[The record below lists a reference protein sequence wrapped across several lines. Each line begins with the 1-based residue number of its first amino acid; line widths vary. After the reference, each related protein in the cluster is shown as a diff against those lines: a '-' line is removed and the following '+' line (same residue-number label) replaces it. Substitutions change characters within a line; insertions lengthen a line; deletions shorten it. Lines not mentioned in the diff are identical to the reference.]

1 MSWRWKCA
9 LLVLVCAVH
18 FFVLFAFDSKHR
30 LSPADG
36 VRRAST
42 RSITAYAIPAL
53 SAGTT
58 RQDSREP
65 NRVSAITSAEPS
77 QVPPQAPQLGRQPTP
92 PALQSTNDPGTVLD
106 AESFL
111 TAEAVDETAFP
122 EERFEE
128 VLKQS
133 LPYGLEA
140 IELEIWIDHTGNAVL
155 VQCVDSDNC
164 NDSADGLQQLL
175 GLHFKPA
182 IKDGL
187 PVASRKHIYIR
198 IDPTPTFGL

>member
-9 LLVLVCAVH
+9 LLVLVCTVH

-53 SAGTT
+53 SAGDV
-58 RQDSREP
+58 RQSKFEP
-65 NRVSAITSAEPS
+65 AKTHRV
-77 QVPPQAPQLGRQPTP
+77 APLESLESLRQPP
-92 PALQSTNDPGTVLD
+92 PPNEPPSTMDRGVTLD

-111 TAEAVDETAFP
+111 TAEAVDETALP
-122 EERFEE
+122 EEHFDE

-140 IELEIWIDHTGNAVL
+140 IELEIWIDQTGTAVL
-155 VQCVDSDNC
+155 VQCLDQDNC
-164 NDSADGLQQLL
+164 QDSSDGLQQLL
-175 GLHFKPA
+175 GLRFKPA

-187 PVASRKHIYIR
+187 PVSSRKHISVHIA
-198 IDPTPTFGL
+198 PLPTFGL